1 MFNTLSEAR
10 TRLKNLLMD
19 DLPLEE
25 CAAAPVKLAPG
36 WFREFQAARRDFLA
50 SLSDSIPELAL
61 INLSREDFM
70 DLLMAKRIPENLS
83 VKFRRP
89 IAYGG
94 AVSPENM
101 FLMLSFP
108 YGSNLD
114 IFMAE
119 QAGQGTLWYPNP
131 VKKIY
136 VSMNMLSGGEGGN
149 ATSDRLSQAFAAQ
162 VGGRE

>member
-1 MFNTLSEAR
+1 MFNTESEAKA
-10 TRLKNLLMD
+10 RLKRLLMD
-19 DLPLEE
+19 DLPLGD
-25 CAAAPVKLAPG
+25 CAVAPVRLSPG

-89 IAYGG
+89 IVYGG
-94 AVSPENM
+94 SISPENM

-119 QAGQGTLWYPNP
+119 QAGQGKIWYPNP
-131 VKKIY
+131 EKKIY
-136 VSMNMLSGGEGGN
+136 ISVNMLSGGEGGN